1 VPAKIG
7 FPGGAEVTVMEDAD
21 EVVKRLADAGSR
33 TLAGF
38 KMKDGSRDVD
48 VHVRPE
54 HVAYVEQI
62 PEYRSAGFG

>member
-1 VPAKIG
+1 
-7 FPGGAEVTVMEDAD
+7 
-21 EVVKRLADAGSR
+21 LADAGSR